1 MKRAI
6 PLVKA
11 VNFKEQPLFEQQP
24 NATEAQYELTK
35 DNNQTHKTLPVKQ
48 SAKAYCKHLLFNLKE
63 VEAEDLEDYI
73 NNLAS
78 QTIFPIHW
86 LNQLEKLINLNLL
99 LLEEKASPLFLS
111 TFHLYLEEKRTELE
125 ERLEYPDGLNIRRSN
140 GSYSFKKVK
149 AHLAKIEG
157 FCEQKLFLNR
167 CKIEYLQFKPRYIAV
182 GSTPFDERID
192 LEIERI
198 TQEELFQQAKQEH
211 LRKSSVPGIQKI
223 KANCQINQLAD
234 IFFQMIHEVQVEGKA
249 LLETSNANAAK
260 LLSNFFIDAQG
271 NTIEQS
277 TIETYLQLSKP
288 EKRPKEYNRIRLT

>member
-6 PLVKA
+6 PLIKA
-11 VNFKEQPLFEQQP
+11 VNFKEQPMFEKQP
-24 NATEAQYELTK
+24 NTTEIQYDLNKET
-35 DNNQTHKTLPVKQ
+35 NQTHKTLNLKQ
-48 SAKAYCKHLLFNLKE
+48 NSKAYCKHLLFSLKE
-63 VEAEDLEDYI
+63 IEAEDLEDYI
-73 NNLAS
+73 SNLAS

-99 LLEEKASPLFLS
+99 FLEEKASPLFLS
-111 TFHLYLEEKRTELE
+111 TFYLYLEEMRTELE

-149 AHLAKIEG
+149 AHLSKIEG
-157 FCEQKLFLNR
+157 FCEQKLFLKR
-167 CKIEYLQFKPRYIAV
+167 CKIEYLQFKPRYISV

-198 TQEELFQQAKQEH
+198 NNEELFHKAKEDLQ
-211 LRKSSVPGIQKI
+211 RQSAVPSIQKI

-260 LLSNFFIDAQG
+260 LLSHFFIDAQG

-277 TIETYLQLSKP
+277 TVETYLQLSKP
-288 EKRPKEYNRIRLT
+288 EKRPKEYNRIRLN